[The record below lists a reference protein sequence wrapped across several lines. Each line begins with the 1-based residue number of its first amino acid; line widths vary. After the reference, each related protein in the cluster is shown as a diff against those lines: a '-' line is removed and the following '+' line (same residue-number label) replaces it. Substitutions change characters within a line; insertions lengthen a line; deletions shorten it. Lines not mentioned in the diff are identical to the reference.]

1 MNENKQDSGADAPVK
16 FLETRE
22 ERIKLLKSGF
32 TGNQVEALFF
42 VLNRFEA
49 MGVDWDEAAM
59 KCEVVLSSPSTI
71 CNPPHMQAASSQKA
85 SA

>member
-1 MNENKQDSGADAPVK
+1 MI
-16 FLETRE
+16 LETRE
-22 ERIKLLKSGF
+22 ERIKLLRSGF

-49 MGVDWDEAAM
+49 VGVDWDEAAM
-59 KCEVVLSSPSTI
+59 KCEVVQSPSMI
-71 CNPPHMQAASSQKA
+71 SNLPHMQAAPSQGA

>member
-1 MNENKQDSGADAPVK
+1 MNQNKQDSGAEAPEK

-22 ERIKLLKSGF
+22 ERIKLLRSGF

-42 VLNRFEA
+42 VLNRFETV
-49 MGVDWDEAAM
+49 GVDWDEAAM
-59 KCEVVLSSPSTI
+59 KCEVFKSPSKI
-71 CNPPHMQAASSQKA
+71 GYPPHMQAAPSQKA

>member
-1 MNENKQDSGADAPVK
+1 MSQNQQHSGADAPGK

-22 ERIKLLKSGF
+22 ERIKLLRSGF

-42 VLNRFEA
+42 VLNRYEA
-49 MGVDWDEAAM
+49 VGVAWDEAAM
-59 KCEVVLSSPSTI
+59 KCEVAQSPSTI
-71 CNPPHMQAASSQKA
+71 RIPPHMQAASSQKA